1 MKNKNEELYFSPRE
15 KKLKISNK
23 KKVKFYVKLLC
34 YTPSCVLCLPLEWT
48 WLFLIICV
56 SFLSYL
62 APASLEREDFSF
74 FCSKIHWTKKL
85 VWHSAFELNFWY
97 LNIPP
102 SPRRNWESN
111 LFFFCFK
118 FFPPYHLSC
127 YPNVYVWK
135 IFLFA
140 CPCACPNAFLSCIPP
155 PPTFTAP
162 KYYPVKND
170 ALSLPA
176 SPFSSSFRFFFV
188 SLCSYFFFFGFIHS
202 LYSVV
207 CIIFKVSLTYVC
219 LDKQKKISICCEN
232 KRHFQSLLW
241 KKNCFFLKLMNETGT
256 RSKIVFFLSLDLVIF
271 HRNKTPI

>member
-1 MKNKNEELYFSPRE
+1 MRNYTFPPE

-111 LFFFCFK
+111 LFLFCFK

-127 YPNVYVWK
+127 YPNVYVWN

-155 PPTFTAP
+155 PLHSLLRIIIQLKMMPFHCQL
-162 KYYPVKND
+162 
-170 ALSLPA
+170 ALSP
-176 SPFSSSFRFFFV
+176 V
-188 SLCSYFFFFGFIHS
+188 
-202 LYSVV
+202 
-207 CIIFKVSLTYVC
+207 
-219 LDKQKKISICCEN
+219 
-232 KRHFQSLLW
+232 HF
-241 KKNCFFLKLMNETGT
+241 
-256 RSKIVFFLSLDLVIF
+256 VFFLCLCARIF
-271 HRNKTPI
+271 FFLGSFIPFIRLFVSYSKYH